1 MASHALRL
9 TLSLVCCIVFGAAS
23 LANAQGAPLS
33 VGPLT
38 VNVPSGWLG
47 QANAVPVRIFSPDS
61 TPLQNFSVEFFPPEQ
76 TPQDLAGHHAMIWGR
91 MGSAFHITAAPRSGV
106 LGQFVWTRAEVSH
119 AFGQKETF
127 ILYSTKRG
135 DTYVGVAVH
144 GSRADLVSR
153 NLPAVESMLN
163 NAVLSGG
170 QPPASTPSYGG
181 DNASTSAPA
190 IGSPAS
196 LRDYVYT
203 APAGWSTNQYPD
215 GIVLT
220 SPVFNTGERCLL
232 SLWPMRESASGGN
245 LQRDAN
251 PIFQDIFRT
260 YELSSHTAY
269 SEVPSSF
276 TRGVSG
282 QGWDYLIVKR
292 GIRKPGGQ
300 YETLLGFVFLARLES
315 RIAVISGISKEPLVS
330 SCMGELVNNIWPQFF
345 YSLSFRN
352 WTPKPD
358 ASAMRSRLAGKWTA
372 ATATAADQF
381 TFAGNGR
388 YASAAAAQQYA
399 VLSSSELLETTQA
412 YFGNGSYTIQGNAI
426 TLTQDDRKNQPE
438 HGFFRVEEE
447 SKDEGRNWTP
457 SLYLL
462 RTSTVDGKEYELR
475 YFKK

>member
-1 MASHALRL
+1 MASHPLRL
-9 TLSLVCCIVFGAAS
+9 TLSFICCIVFGSS

-38 VNVPSGWLG
+38 VSVPQGWLG

-106 LGQFVWTRAEVSH
+106 LGQFVWTRAEVAH

-127 ILYSTKRG
+127 ILYSTKSG
-135 DTYVGVAVH
+135 ETYVGVAVH

-153 NLPAVESMLN
+153 NLPAVENMLR
-163 NAVLSGG
+163 NAALGDS
-170 QPPASTPSYGG
+170 QPPASTPSYAGG
-181 DNASTSAPA
+181 SLSTNAPA

-203 APAGWSTNQYPD
+203 APPGWTTNQYPD

-232 SLWPMRESASGGN
+232 SLWPMRGSSSGGN

-251 PIFQDIFRT
+251 LIFQDIFRT

-276 TRGVSG
+276 TRGASG

-300 YETLLGFVFLARLES
+300 YETLLGFVFLARLEN
-315 RIAVISGISKEPLVS
+315 RLAVISGISKEPLVS
-330 SCMGELVNNIWPQFF
+330 SCMGELVNNVWPQFF

-358 ASAMRSRLAGKWTA
+358 ASAMRGRLAGKWTA

-426 TLTQDDRKNQPE
+426 TLTQDDRKGQPE